1 MNIILAD
8 DDKIVETALKAI
20 IGAGGEINIIDSC
33 NNGQDAVELYKKHK
47 PDVALLDIRMPIM
60 TGIEA
65 AEKIQTL
72 DPNAKILFLTTFDDK
87 EYIAAAL
94 RIGAKGYILK
104 QDYESIVPSLKA
116 VEAGQTVLGGE
127 IIRKLST
134 NEATPDFRNYDLS
147 GKEIEIITMVGQ
159 GLNNKEIAKDL
170 FLSEGTVRN
179 YISEILEKLELRDRT
194 QLAVFYYKSK
204 ND

>member
-20 IGAGGEINIIDSC
+20 ISASGEINIIDTC
-33 NNGQDAVELYKKHK
+33 GNGQDAVELYKKHK

-65 AEKIQTL
+65 AEKIQEF
-72 DPNAKILFLTTFDDK
+72 DPAAKVLFLTTFDDK

-104 QDYESIVPSLKA
+104 QDYESIVSSLKA

-127 IIRKLST
+127 IVQKLST
-134 NEATPDFRNYDLS
+134 NEESKIDLTKWDLS
-147 GKEIEIITMVGQ
+147 DKETEIITMVGQ
-159 GLNNKEIAKDL
+159 GLNNKEIAKAL

-179 YISEILEKLELRDRT
+179 YLSEILEKLGLRDRT
-194 QLAVFYYKSK
+194 QLAVFYYKSR
-204 ND
+204 